1 METVIFD
8 MCILNAQIGVSM
20 KGKKTVLQNK
30 VFLQK
35 RAYSLNWMA
44 GACITGCLLILILV
58 GMIHTPYDITKMD
71 SAAKLAAPSLKHL
84 MGCDNFGRDIFSR
97 VLKGMGNTFVIALA
111 TVMIGAASG
120 VVIGAFTGYFGGLLD
135 EVLMR
140 INDVVFA
147 FPSILLAL
155 VFVSIFGTGKYN
167 VVAALGVAFIPSF
180 ARIVRGE
187 FIKYREMDYVKS
199 ARLQGVSHLR
209 IIFVHIL
216 PNALP
221 VLLSSVMIGFNNAVL
236 AEAGMSYLGIGVQPP
251 DASLGSMLSESQT
264 YLFSAPWY
272 AIFPG
277 LMIILMVLGFSL
289 LAAGKDTV

>member
-1 METVIFD
+1 MQVQCMRKKKAVPPNLI
-8 MCILNAQIGVSM
+8 IGAV
-20 KGKKTVLQNK
+20 
-30 VFLQK
+30 
-35 RAYSLNWMA
+35 
-44 GACITGCLLILILV
+44 ITGVMLVLIFTGFV
-58 GMIHTPYDITKMD
+58 YTPYDIAKMD
-71 SAAKLAAPSLKHL
+71 STVKLAAPSLKHL

-97 VLKGMGNTFVIALA
+97 VLKGMGNTFLIASA
-111 TVMIGAASG
+111 TVAIGVSCG
-120 VVIGAFTGYFGGLLD
+120 VVIGAFTGYFGGWLD

-147 FPSILLAL
+147 FPNILLAL
-155 VFVSIFGTGKYN
+155 VFISIFGTGRYN
-167 VVAALGVAFIPSF
+167 VAAALGIAFIPSF

-199 ARLQGVSHLR
+199 ARLAGVPQLR

-216 PNALP
+216 PNTMA
-221 VLLSSVMIGFNNAVL
+221 VLMSSIMIGFNNAVL

-272 AIFPG
+272 AVFPG

-289 LAAGKDTV
+289 LAEYFETMGKK